1 MNFNLHAEVVEEQIN
16 TSSVVLTRMVLAH
29 ANIFLAPIPSPSL
42 RTDTFKSTNFIST
55 SCPIQT
61 RIRRTVI
68 DIDFASCSSVS
79 LSTIANELVI
89 QINTTFCTNR
99 IARVAQTL
107 VNFSLALKS
116 HKSWSAL
123 ANKSFQLIR
132 TSSSV
137 LTRLGGTVVNGVL
150 TPLASVT
157 RLAGAGKSVHSVNA
171 LSIVLTRFTSTFVNV
186 DFASSTCPSRMTD
199 TLVAKQFVHTHPVEA
214 RIS

>member
-1 MNFNLHAEVVEEQIN
+1 MYFNLHAEVVEEQIN

-68 DIDFASCSSVS
+68 DIDFASSSSVS

-89 QINTTFCTNR
+89 QINATFCTNR

-137 LTRLGGTVVNGVL
+137 LTRLGGTVVDGVL

-199 TLVAKQFVHTHPVEA
+199 TLVAEQFVHTHPVEA